1 MGHRK
6 SPQPAAPDA
15 WESEH
20 AAREAAEAAAAR
32 IGRLQAVTAAL
43 SRARTP
49 DEVADVALREGIAA
63 LGGSHGFLLVPGS
76 GGLLDVLRSAGVPE
90 RVARAA
96 GRLDH
101 TPATEAW
108 RRGAPVLVASEAELA
123 ARYPMV
129 AELRKQVLPQGGA
142 LAALPLRV
150 RDRVIGVLAVSFH
163 EEQAFAP
170 EARAFAEA
178 LADQA
183 AQALDRARLL
193 VAERVARAA
202 AVAAQQRLA
211 FLDALAAQ
219 LADRLD
225 EAELLDGVVRT
236 AVPALCE
243 FAAVLLPEP
252 GGALVPVAQADAA
265 GLGPE
270 ALALIAERQAGL
282 EAALSGGAPLV
293 IGPTEGGPRP
303 MTVAAAGLSVQGRSL
318 GALVAASA
326 DPTFCRGSGDLAL
339 LSDVARR
346 TALALAH
353 ARLFREVQRGAEARE
368 EFLHV
373 ASHELRGPLGNL
385 RLAVDLLA
393 RDLRAERGSALD
405 GRLRKVA
412 RQAERLARLSDL
424 LLDVSRISAGRIQLQ
439 PEPADLAQL
448 ARDAVARTAD
458 EAEEA
463 DCPVVLDAPAPVPC
477 TVDVQRL
484 DQVITNLLSNAMKY
498 GRGGE
503 VRVVVRAGEGRA
515 VLEVADQGIGIAPEH
530 HVRIFERFERAAPA
544 RQYPGLGLGLWI
556 VRKLVDAHGGTV
568 RLDSAPAR
576 GATFTV
582 ELPLDRG

>member
-1 MGHRK
+1 MDRRE
-6 SPQPAAPDA
+6 SPQPAAPEA
-15 WESEH
+15 WESER
-20 AAREAAEAAAAR
+20 AARRIAEAAAAR
-32 IGRLQAVTAAL
+32 IARLQAATAAL
-43 SRARTP
+43 SGARTP
-49 DEVADVALREGIAA
+49 DEVAEVALREGIAA
-63 LGGSHGFLLVPGS
+63 LGGAHGFLLVPGP

-90 RVARAA
+90 PVAHAA

-101 TPATEAW
+101 TPATDAW
-108 RRGAPVLVASEAELA
+108 RSAAPVLVESDAELA
-123 ARYPMV
+123 ARYPLV
-129 AELRKQVLPQGGA
+129 AELRRQVGSRGA

-150 RDRVIGVLAVSFH
+150 RDRVIGVLAVSF
-163 EEQAFAP
+163 EDEQAFTP

-178 LADQA
+178 LAAQA

-193 VAERVARAA
+193 IAERVARAA

-211 FLDALAAQ
+211 FLDALAAL

-236 AVPALCE
+236 AVPTMCE
-243 FAAVLLPEP
+243 FAAVLLPDA

-265 GLGPE
+265 GLGPR
-270 ALALIAERQAGL
+270 ALALVAERQAGL
-282 EAALSGGAPLV
+282 EAVVSGGAPLV
-293 IGPTEGGPRP
+293 VGPREGDPRP

-326 DPTFCRGSGDLAL
+326 DPSRCRGPADLAL
-339 LSDVARR
+339 LADVARR

-393 RDLRAERGSALD
+393 RDVRAERGSALD

-448 ARDAVARTAD
+448 ARDAVARAGD

-463 DCPVVLDAPAPVPC
+463 DCPLVLDAPAPVPC

-503 VRVVVRAGEGRA
+503 VRVAVRAGEGRA
-515 VLEVADQGIGIAPEH
+515 VLEIADQGIGIAPEH
-530 HVRIFERFERAAPA
+530 QARIFERFERAAPA

-568 RLDSAPAR
+568 RLDSAPSR